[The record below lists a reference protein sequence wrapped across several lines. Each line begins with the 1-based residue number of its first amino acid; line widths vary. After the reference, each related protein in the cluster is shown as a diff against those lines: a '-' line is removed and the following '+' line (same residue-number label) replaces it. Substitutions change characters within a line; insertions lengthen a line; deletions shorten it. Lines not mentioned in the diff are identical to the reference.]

1 MWLLVVLLLIVPL
14 VELYVIVAVAGS
26 IGILPTLALLVAIS
40 VTGSWLVRREGLG
53 VYRRCRQ
60 MWAARQNPTDDLLDG
75 LLVLAAGLM
84 LLTPGFVTDA
94 LGLVLLVPPVRR
106 LVRSSAFA
114 PLRRRLSVPIGGAT
128 YAAGMASDYA
138 GRRRQRV
145 YVGEAVLIDERPP
158 PTLPGPQG
166 SAPRPLAGA

>member
-1 MWLLVVLLLIVPL
+1 MWLLLVLLLIVPV

-26 IGILPTLALLVAIS
+26 IGLLPTLALLVVIS
-40 VTGSWLVRREGLG
+40 VAGSWLVRREGLG

-60 MWAARQNPTDDLLDG
+60 LWASRQNPTDDLLDG
-75 LLVLAAGLM
+75 LLVLVAGLM

-94 LGLVLLVPPVRR
+94 LGLLLLIPPLRR
-106 LVRSSAFA
+106 VVRSSAFA

-128 YAAGMASDYA
+128 YAAGMAADHV

-145 YVGEAVLIDERPP
+145 YVGEAVLVEERPP
-158 PTLPGPQG
+158 PSLPTSSGTGPR
-166 SAPRPLAGA
+166 SPVEP